1 MVRATRCFYKLP
13 YCGSKGL
20 TVKGFLFD
28 LDGTLVDTAID
39 MLRALKLLAQENSIE
54 IEPNHA
60 QYKELIT
67 HGSRA
72 IVESIFG
79 KTDQKTFLKLQK
91 RYLEI
96 YQDILTQGS
105 CLFDGVED
113 FIQALD
119 KQKIPWGIVTN
130 KPHYLAK
137 PLVKSLKPL
146 ENCGILVGGDSTKFS
161 KPHPQPINTAIQMLK
176 INPKKSWYIGDAL
189 SDITAG
195 NAANMQT
202 AVALWGYIGTNDSP
216 EKWQATKTVQQ
227 PLELFKL

>member
-1 MVRATRCFYKLP
+1 
-13 YCGSKGL
+13 
-20 TVKGFLFD
+20 VKGFLFD

-39 MLRALKLLAQENSIE
+39 MLHALKLLAKENAIK

-60 QYKELIT
+60 EYKELIT

-79 KTDQKTFLKLQK
+79 KTDQQTFLKLQQ
-91 RYLEI
+91 RYLSI
-96 YQDILTQGS
+96 YQEILTQGS
-105 CLFDGVED
+105 CLFTGVED
-113 FIQALD
+113 FIQSLD
-119 KQKIPWGIVTN
+119 RQEIPWGIVTN

-137 PLVKSLKPL
+137 PLVESLIPL
-146 ENCGILVGGDSTKFS
+146 KNCGILVGGDSTEFS
-161 KPHPQPINTAIQMLK
+161 KPHPQPINTAIKNLR

-202 AVALWGYIGTNDSP
+202 AIALWGYIGTNDTP
-216 EKWQATKTVQQ
+216 EKWQATITLTN
-227 PLELFKL
+227 PSELLKL